1 MKLEKILRPH
11 LLNLK
16 PYASARDDFSGH
28 ASIYLDANEN
38 AWWSPA
44 GNSWN
49 RYPDPYQKELKG
61 KIAALK
67 GVPTEQIFLG
77 NGSDEAIDLL
87 IRAFCIPGT
96 DHLITMPPT
105 YGMYGV
111 SAEINGVENVQV
123 PLTRE
128 YGINL
133 EAVLSAMDEHTKLI
147 FICSPNNP
155 TGNAMDPEAIE
166 AIIRASQGLVIIDE
180 AYVDY
185 SLKGSLLSRLA
196 QSPNVVVL
204 HTLSKAWG
212 MAALRLGMA
221 FAGPEIIAVLNR
233 IKPPYNIPGPV
244 QKMVAEALDK
254 EDEMKEAVRQT
265 LIQRDELKKMLLKDK
280 KVQKV
285 FPSDAN
291 FLLVRIKHAHA
302 IYRELIRREIVVR
315 DRSGV
320 LLCEDCLRIT
330 VGTPEENGA
339 FAEALAHI
347 RDL

>member
-1 MKLEKILRPH
+1 MNLEKLLRPH
-11 LLNLK
+11 LLKLK

-28 ASIYLDANEN
+28 ARIYLDANEN
-38 AWWSPA
+38 AWGSPA

-49 RYPDPYQKELKG
+49 RYPDPYQAALRE
-61 KIAALK
+61 KISALK
-67 GVPTEQIFLG
+67 GVPAEQIFLG

-123 PLTRE
+123 PLTGE

-133 EAVLSAMDEHTKLI
+133 RAVLSALNEHTKLI

-155 TGNAMDPEAIE
+155 TGNAMDPDAIE
-166 AIIRASQGLVIIDE
+166 AIIRTTEGLVIIDE
-180 AYVDY
+180 AYIDY
-185 SLKGSLLSRLA
+185 SAKGSFLSRLA
-196 QSPNVVVL
+196 QFPNLVVL

-221 FAGPEIIAVLNR
+221 FAGREIIAVLNR

-244 QKMVAEALDK
+244 QEMVAEALDK
-254 EDEMKEAVRQT
+254 EGEMKETVRKT
-265 LIQRDELKKMLLKDK
+265 LGQRDELKEMLLKDK

-291 FLLVRIKHAHA
+291 FLLVRINRAHE
-302 IYRELIRREIVVR
+302 IYRELIRREIIVR
-315 DRSGV
+315 DRSKV

-330 VGTPEENGA
+330 VGTPEENRA
-339 FAEALAHI
+339 LTEALAGI
-347 RDL
+347 PDL